1 MVLMQMTQNNFQV
14 KSDFSVK
21 QQSVNSTNQG
31 FEKFGS
37 VLNQAISSN
46 NSNQQDASKQNGI
59 DEKSTLEVLEAH
71 TLEEAVELFDFEA
84 DAATLQFVVDGESVG
99 IEELLTTDNLAA
111 LLNIDMEQLQQLLAQ
126 LTDEQVDVTD
136 IWNVLE
142 AAPNL
147 IATLVTQLQ
156 NDEQAEGN
164 EELLKFLKLAQ
175 LVGEKQDTVYSQQYT
190 LTMLKE
196 ALQQATNQLASF
208 NQVEQPKQQTSFSA
222 VQQIIQA
229 TQNEQKVTVSAQSSN
244 SNNESLLQQN
254 AQPTGLQNTLGV
266 KTVTVNLPSNPAS
279 QSEAIAKEIQNL
291 LNKNQV
297 ANNNGTLK
305 LVLKL
310 FPENLGQIRI
320 EVAQQNG
327 VMTARLLA
335 STAAGKELL
344 DSNLN
349 QLKATFVSQNIQME
363 RIDIT
368 QSLQDPEKNYKEQGM
383 FKQFFNQREEDDQE
397 SDAESDEEQKTFS
410 EFLEEEVQ

>member
-1 MVLMQMTQNNFQV
+1 
-14 KSDFSVK
+14 
-21 QQSVNSTNQG
+21 
-31 FEKFGS
+31 
-37 VLNQAISSN
+37 
-46 NSNQQDASKQNGI
+46 
-59 DEKSTLEVLEAH
+59 
-71 TLEEAVELFDFEA
+71 
-84 DAATLQFVVDGESVG
+84 
-99 IEELLTTDNLAA
+99 
-111 LLNIDMEQLQQLLAQ
+111 
-126 LTDEQVDVTD
+126 
-136 IWNVLE
+136 
-142 AAPNL
+142 
-147 IATLVTQLQ
+147 
-156 NDEQAEGN
+156 
-164 EELLKFLKLAQ
+164 
-175 LVGEKQDTVYSQQYT
+175 
-190 LTMLKE
+190 
-196 ALQQATNQLASF
+196 
-208 NQVEQPKQQTSFSA
+208 
-222 VQQIIQA
+222 
-229 TQNEQKVTVSAQSSN
+229 VTVSAQSSN